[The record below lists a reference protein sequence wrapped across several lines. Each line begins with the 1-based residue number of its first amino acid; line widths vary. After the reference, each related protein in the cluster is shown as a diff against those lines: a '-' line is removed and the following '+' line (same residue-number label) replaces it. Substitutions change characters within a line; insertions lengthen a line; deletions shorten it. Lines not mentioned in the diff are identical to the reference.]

1 MISKIKSFAVIIL
14 FFTSIT
20 LMLQPASAA
29 SIKWQPYGSGAFTLA
44 KASGKKIFVFGM
56 FDSCP
61 WCHKMQSTTFTNATV
76 VNLINSK
83 YVPVKLH
90 ADIDTNTADKYGVV
104 VVPTI
109 LILNSN
115 GGVISKTEGY
125 QTADEMISALE

>member
-1 MISKIKSFAVIIL
+1 MISKIKSLAVIIL

-29 SIKWQPYGSGAFTLA
+29 SIKWQPYGSNAFRQA
-44 KASGKKIFVFGM
+44 KASGKQILVFGM
-56 FDSCP
+56 YDSCP
-61 WCHKMQSTTFTNATV
+61 WCHKMQATTFRDNTLI
-76 VNLINSK
+76 NLINSK

-90 ADIDTNTADKYGVV
+90 ADIDTDTADKYQIIG
-104 VVPTI
+104 VPTI

-115 GGVISKTEGY
+115 GGVVSRTQGY